1 MVKVKSMK
9 RIVFLALGYPDVRKS
24 TILYTDL
31 MQEFAKQGHEVLV
44 VAPAIQKN
52 DYGCRIEGN
61 VNVLRVRTLPL
72 FKVGPIKKGIANM
85 LLPLQYKKAIKKH
98 SNKFDY
104 DLIIMP
110 TPPITL
116 VKVASWIKRK
126 SEGKI
131 YLILRDIFPQNAVDL
146 RMMKENGFLH
156 RFFRKQEH
164 LLYKVSDAIGCMS
177 EANVSY
183 VQKHNPEVPPEKL
196 HLLPNWEKIP
206 EPLSE
211 IEKSEVVEKYDLNNK
226 FVAIFGGNLG
236 RPQKLENIVE
246 LAKNCIEYKDILF
259 LILGSGTE
267 EGKLRGLI
275 SKFDLSNMLLI
286 NRLPKK
292 EYIQVLAAADV
303 GLISLSEDFTIPNF
317 PSKVLTYFG
326 LKKPVLASLDLS
338 TDFGQMLE
346 KTKSGLWSEAGN
358 TMDFK
363 KNLEYLYNNQAERE
377 LMGENGYEY
386 MSSHLTPD
394 IAYKTIIEKINRNI

>member
-1 MVKVKSMK
+1 MKLMKKV
-9 RIVFLALGYPDVRKS
+9 IFLALGYPDVKKS

-31 MQEFAKQGHEVLV
+31 MQEFAQQGHEVLV
-44 VAPAIQKN
+44 VAPAIKQG
-52 DYGCRIEGN
+52 DYGCRVEGN
-61 VNVLRVRTLPL
+61 VKVLRVRTLPL
-72 FKVGPIKKGIANM
+72 FKVGPIKKGIANI
-85 LLPLQYKKAIKKH
+85 LLPFQYKKAIKEY
-98 SNKFDY
+98 SNQFDY

-126 SEGKI
+126 SQGKI
-131 YLILRDIFPQNAVDL
+131 YLILRDIFPQNAIDL
-146 RMMKENGFLH
+146 GMMKENGFLH

-164 LLYKVSDAIGCMS
+164 LLYKVSDTIGCMS

-183 VQKHNPEVPPEKL
+183 VQKHNPEVSLEKL
-196 HLLPNWEKIP
+196 HLLPNWEKVP
-206 EPLSE
+206 ELSSE
-211 IEKSEVVEKYDLNNK
+211 IEGKEIIEKYGLKNK
-226 FVAIFGGNLG
+226 FVVIFGGNLG

-246 LAKNCIEYKDILF
+246 LAKNCTEYKNILF
-259 LILGSGTE
+259 LILGGGTE
-267 EGKLRGLI
+267 ERKLQELI
-275 SKFDLSNMLLI
+275 LKFNLGNMQLI

-358 TMDFK
+358 TADFK
-363 KNLEYLYNNQAERE
+363 KNLEYLYNNQSARE
-377 LMGENGYEY
+377 LMGKNGYEY
-386 MSSHLTPD
+386 MKSHLTPN
-394 IAYKTIIEKINRNI
+394 IAYKTIIEKINRNV